1 MPLNETLTDWL
12 TTFWKVL
19 KSPTPKTFISESQKA
34 EGKFPSAVA
43 WLVFFTVYIFIFSI
57 FLLGQIF
64 ITGFIGLIL
73 VLPLSAVL
81 FSSVMH
87 FFYQRV
93 FKGRQY
99 IYDKLIYLN
108 TAILL
113 SLQFLYVPVS
123 AFVLVPLLSITSN
136 AIVFAVVLFY
146 QFILIMIAFQ
156 SVTRLHFWQAAVTVT
171 FAFFATG
178 IAVLLLIPFVLS
190 MIGGVITTMR

>member
-1 MPLNETLTDWL
+1 MLLNETLTDWL
-12 TTFWKVL
+12 TTFWKIL
-19 KSPTPKTFISESQKA
+19 ISPTPKTFISESQKA

-64 ITGFIGLIL
+64 ITGFIGMIL
-73 VLPLSAVL
+73 ALPLAAVL

-87 FFYQRV
+87 FLYQRV
-93 FKGRQY
+93 FKRRPY

-113 SLQFLYVPVS
+113 SPQFLFVPVS
-123 AFVLVPLLSITSN
+123 AFVFVPLLSITFN
-136 AIVFAVVLFY
+136 AILTAIVLFY

-156 SVTRLHFWQAAVTVT
+156 SVTRLRFWQAAVTVT
-171 FAFFATG
+171 LAFFAAG
-178 IAVLLLIPFVLS
+178 MAVLFIIPFVLS
-190 MIGGVITTMR
+190 MIGGVNTTMR